1 MVILKSIQN
10 SLVTTNSPSDEKEP
24 ATGFALIPYTQ
35 VVTEPIKIIL
45 NSHDVKVSQDPFQT
59 SGHIFAKLRDPVT
72 KEQRTDAIYS
82 IPCNDCNNEYTFENA
97 ILFCKKENSVL
108 SEHIC
113 PTNHTIGWDKSK
125 TIISNR
131 RAPLFGTLAYWL
143 RSRSSPPD
151 EGTRQECRKVG
162 SMNCNF
168 LGCIHYIFKP
178 E

>member
-1 MVILKSIQN
+1 MGGVHIPGFQTKALVVRPICGDNFKLIPPNCMVILKSIQN

-24 ATGFALIPYTQ
+24 ATGFALVPYTQ

-72 KEQRTDAIYS
+72 KKQRTDAIYS

-108 SEHIC
+108 SEHTC
-113 PTNHTIGWDKSK
+113 LTNHTIG
-125 TIISNR
+125 
-131 RAPLFGTLAYWL
+131 
-143 RSRSSPPD
+143 
-151 EGTRQECRKVG
+151 
-162 SMNCNF
+162 
-168 LGCIHYIFKP
+168 
-178 E
+178 